1 LELLAIVIPGIILA
15 LLLSAWAH
23 FADDR
28 RPLAILLYVVFGL
41 GALFM
46 LGSGALVI
54 IFADWLNEEAGE
66 VVVSARDGVFL
77 IATGVLVG
85 LALLPP
91 FRQLLSRITPIK
103 PNSMPDMVGLAVIL
117 GVCAMMIWTIDLTF
131 ADSNGEQDFGSVDN
145 FALILQAVLLVGIA
159 YFTVGGAIN
168 RDFRSV
174 RDRLG
179 LYMPTMRQVVISLS
193 LVVPLLIISMIG
205 GLLTDF
211 FQPGFT
217 EEIDNIVGDVT
228 ADLINVQGAILIGLT
243 AGIGEEIL
251 FRGAM
256 QPTFGIVFTS
266 IVFMLIHVQYGFSFV
281 LLSLFVTSVVFGIQR
296 MKMNTTCCII
306 THAAYN
312 FVVVML
318 SVVAATQV

>member
-1 LELLAIVIPGIILA
+1 MELLAIVIPGIILA
-15 LLLSAWAH
+15 LLLSTWAH

-28 RPLAILLYVVFGL
+28 PPLALSIYVVFGL
-41 GALFM
+41 GSLF
-46 LGSGALVI
+46 LILSGAAIVFL
-54 IFADWLNEEAGE
+54 ADPLPDQVGG
-66 VVVSARDGVFL
+66 ARDGAFL

-91 FRQLLSRITPIK
+91 VRKLLARVMPIS
-103 PNSMPDMVGLAVIL
+103 PTSMPDMVGLSIILAVS
-117 GVCAMMIWTIDLTF
+117 VMMIWTIDLTF
-131 ADSNGEQDFGSVDN
+131 TESSGEGDFGSVDN
-145 FALILQAVLLVGIA
+145 LALILQAVLLVGIA
-159 YFTVGGAIN
+159 YFAVGGAIN
-168 RDFRSV
+168 RDFSSV
-174 RDRLG
+174 RERLG
-179 LYMPTMRQVVISLS
+179 LHMPTMRQVVISVA
-193 LVVPLLIISMIG
+193 LVVPLLAISVIG

-217 EEIDNIVGDVT
+217 EEIDNIVGEVT

-266 IVFMLIHVQYGFSFV
+266 LVFMLIHVQYGFSFV
-281 LLSLFVTSVVFGIQR
+281 LVSLFATSLVFGIQR
-296 MKMNTTCCII
+296 IKMNTTCCII

-318 SVVAATQV
+318 SVVAASQV